1 VQYVLLTYFVF
12 LGLTAFTSRFII
24 NKFRA
29 EHPVSLI
36 LAMII
41 LYLFGCVQLLGVG
54 IKVVLSCAAIG
65 CIAGFWTLLKGGT
78 ERFSIVRQAVEL
90 AVLFA
95 LALIL
100 SWGSQY
106 WVWDEFSHWG
116 AAVEYLSL
124 TNNLPTSKEVQVFPN
139 YIPGISLLRYFG
151 ESLLQGS
158 GVASAYCIT
167 WLLGLSSI
175 YCVSN
180 SESRTKWAITIITLF
195 FAYLAFYQAL
205 TLTLLIDPLQ
215 SLLFLC
221 ALRFA
226 YKNDRDSFKVVLL
239 AVIAVVLLKHVGIIL
254 AAFVWAYYVGMRL
267 FADKLEIKTILPRS
281 LVLMAVPLLTYL
293 SWEWYVA
300 AYDLTIK
307 FEGMSVL
314 LKGAG
319 LLSNV
324 SIGLHHVLGNLFPH
338 AAFLPPA
345 HQMEFL
351 TPGIPLWMFI
361 SIATAA
367 ALVLT
372 YNRSSSQ
379 KEMALTFAFLLLT
392 TVGYL
397 LFLSYVTI
405 ASGWFNDH
413 VSFSRYF
420 IVALFAT
427 FFLQYFVARDG
438 LSILRCALIAV
449 VMIAAAYI
457 TAPPLNMFFVQEKRP
472 PVPLHEVYRAKAA
485 QLLKY
490 TTGTERVMY
499 VDGKDSSFGYFIF
512 RLKTQPLRY
521 LSYSSTSFINQ
532 PTTDSA
538 KNIDRFKRELCQFD
552 YVYADSPPED
562 FWKRNGEPF
571 DKIGGHVYKV
581 IRNGSIYCSAILLE
595 K

>member
-12 LGLTAFTSRFII
+12 LGLTAFTSKFVIS
-24 NKFRA
+24 KFRG

-54 IKVVLSCAAIG
+54 VKLVLACAAIG
-65 CIAGFWTLLKGGT
+65 GIAGLWTLVRGGA
-78 ERFSIVRQAVEL
+78 ERFSIARQAIEL

-95 LALIL
+95 LALVL

-116 AAVEYLSL
+116 AEAEYLSL

-151 ESLLQGS
+151 ESLLHGS
-158 GVASAYCIT
+158 GVASAYFIT
-167 WLLGLSSI
+167 WLLGLSTI

-226 YKNDRDSFKVVLL
+226 YKNDRDSFTIALL

-254 AAFVWAYYVGMRL
+254 AIFVCAYYVGMRM
-267 FADKLEIKTILPRS
+267 FADKLEIKAILPRS
-281 LVLMAVPLLTYL
+281 LGLLAATLLTYL

-300 AYDLTIK
+300 TYDLTIK
-307 FEGMSVL
+307 FEGMSVML
-314 LKGAG
+314 TGAG

-338 AAFLPPA
+338 SAFLPPA
-345 HQMEFL
+345 YPVEFL

-361 SIATAA
+361 CITAAA

-379 KEMALTFAFLLLT
+379 KELALTFAFLLLT

-397 LFLSYVTI
+397 LFLSYVAV

-420 IVALFAT
+420 IVTLFAT

-438 LSILRCALIAV
+438 LSILRCLLIAV
-449 VMIAAAYI
+449 IMIGAAYVS
-457 TAPPLNMFFVQEKRP
+457 APSLSSFFVQEKRP
-472 PVPLHEVYRAKAA
+472 PVPLHEEYRLKAA
-485 QLLKY
+485 PLLKY
-490 TTGTERVMY
+490 TTGTELIVY
-499 VDGKDSSFGYFIF
+499 IDGKDASFGHFIF

-521 LSYSSTSFINQ
+521 LPYSRTWFMNQ
-532 PTTDSA
+532 PTTDNA
-538 KNIDRFKRELCQFD
+538 KNIDLFKRTLCQAD

-562 FWKRNGEPF
+562 FWKRNGEAF
-571 DKIGGHVYKV
+571 DIVGGHVYKV
-581 IRNGSIYCSAILLE
+581 VREDSKYCTATLLE